1 MIARRRPLWSILLIL
16 GASLGFTVFG
26 VLAWRS
32 VTVQRMD
39 AADAT
44 SQFDAVL
51 AEFPLREALVTR
63 DALGRFKRQPL
74 SGNAGLPPDQLHV
87 LAYRAQEQQLVRADV
102 PFWFFKV
109 KGPAVQYA
117 LRGTGFD
124 LEALNLTSRDLEQ
137 FGAGVVL
144 DETRVNG
151 DRLLAWT
158 Q

>member
-1 MIARRRPLWSILLIL
+1 M
-16 GASLGFTVFG
+16 FG

-32 VTVQRMD
+32 VTVQRMET
-39 AADAT
+39 ADAM

-51 AEFPLREALVTR
+51 AEFPLRTALVTR
-63 DALGRFKRQPL
+63 DASGQFKRHPL
-74 SGNAGLPPDQLHV
+74 PGNTGPPPDQLHV
-87 LAYRAQEQQLVRADV
+87 LAYRAHEQRLVRADV

-137 FGAGVVL
+137 FGVGVVL